1 MNLSNR
7 TLLFQLMNKVLV
19 ISFFII
25 SLTMVLLL
33 WFFKEF
39 LIKLNCG
46 FSLDYVTT
54 ILDSIPIQKPNRI
67 GNGYF
72 GEISVTERYRSLKWK
87 ATYRI
92 GVHTIV

>member
-1 MNLSNR
+1 MLKVNTVNLSSR
-7 TLLFQLMNKVLV
+7 KLLFQLMNKVLV
-19 ISFFII
+19 ICFFVI

-54 ILDSIPIQKPNRI
+54 ILDSFCVGTRTKSDR
-67 GNGYF
+67 GTV
-72 GEISVTERYRSLKWK
+72 ISAKFL
-87 ATYRI
+87 
-92 GVHTIV
+92 

>member
-1 MNLSNR
+1 MNHSNR
-7 TLLFQLMNKVLV
+7 KLLFQLMNKVLV
-19 ISFFII
+19 ICFFII

-54 ILDSIPIQKPNRI
+54 ILDSFCTDTKTKSDK
-67 GNGYF
+67 GTV
-72 GEISVTERYRSLKWK
+72 ISARFL
-87 ATYRI
+87 
-92 GVHTIV
+92 